1 MRGIQVN
8 DSVYA
13 DLFKSSVWEKSGL
26 TVGKVKDTKT
36 ETPIVESKDVEE
48 PKEEILVEDEEK
60 HICPLCE
67 SELSEGLSDD
77 KIQEHV
83 NYVFSILN
91 EAFDTD
97 ESLTETPSEGETSQ
111 DDEAQ

>member
-13 DLFKSSVWEKSGL
+13 DLFKSNVWEKAGL
-26 TVGKVKDTKT
+26 TVGKTKEPKT
-36 ETPIVESKDVEE
+36 EAPIVESEE

-83 NYVFSILN
+83 NHIFSILN

-97 ESLTETPSEGETSQ
+97 ESLTETPAEGETGQ
-111 DDEAQ
+111 DDEAK